1 MPRKIVKKN
10 RQTRF
15 GGAKQIRANELA
27 AKTERKHRKKKKKKS
42 PDFFSQSDM
51 RVVQLW
57 LISSGNAAYAE
68 YFSDVVNAV
77 STEMQAL
84 RNTWL
89 VLQEVQHR
97 LLSNRFPR
105 HQPTSIRPGIF

>member
-27 AKTERKHRKKKKKKS
+27 AKTERKHRKKKKKS

-105 HQPTSIRPGIF
+105 HQPTSIRLGIF